1 MVMRII
7 LLLLISFKAYSLEVI
22 KPDYTHKK
30 ITLNILRAYPDS
42 WETYTL
48 VHNNSREML
57 LVCAKNRI
65 YDNNPLPYIQ
75 YRNFY
80 NVKAAKFI
88 LPSNKVCKEMGRF
101 IEQAHMAIDENN
113 GFKIVLSRKTMEVE
127 QITYPRLDP
136 LADDGKMEDLFPK
149 GRIILT
155 HEGNKVK
162 IKKVKVGTL
171 D

>member
-1 MVMRII
+1 MKY
-7 LLLLISFKAYSLEVI
+7 LSLFLISFNVFGLEVI
-22 KPDYTHKK
+22 KPDYSHKK
-30 ITLNILRAYPDS
+30 ITLNIVRAYPDS

-65 YDNNPLPYIQ
+65 YDDNPLPYIQ

-88 LPSNKVCKEMGRF
+88 LPSDKVCKEMGRF

-113 GFKIVLSRKTMEVE
+113 GFKIILSRQTMEVE
-127 QITYPRLDP
+127 QIFYPRLDP

-149 GRIILT
+149 GSVILT
-155 HEGNKVK
+155 HEGDKVK
-162 IKKVKVGTL
+162 IKKVKMGTL